1 MLRWLAWRNVK
12 ILNQILHIWNLWVE
26 GFQSV
31 FELSK
36 LVDILEALTQGKNIF
51 AKDSHLSSRRD
62 EPLRC

>member
-1 MLRWLAWRNVK
+1 MLAWRNAK
-12 ILNQILHIWNLWVE
+12 FLNHILHIWNLWVE

-36 LVDILEALTQGKNIF
+36 LVDILEALTQGKNILV
-51 AKDSHLSSRRD
+51 KDSHLSSRRD